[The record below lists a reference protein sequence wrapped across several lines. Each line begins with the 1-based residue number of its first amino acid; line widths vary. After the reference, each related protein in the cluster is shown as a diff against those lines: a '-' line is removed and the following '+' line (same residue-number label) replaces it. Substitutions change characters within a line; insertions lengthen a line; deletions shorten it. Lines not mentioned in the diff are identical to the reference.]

1 MVWLCKRWLAPRA
14 PSEVIPAMKRAWIV
28 VYFASVALGLAL
40 WRLAPSK
47 WGLEFPQG
55 ILIGS
60 ALYFGAL
67 HRYTLRATAD
77 TEGNRWVGWSGLVPG
92 LIPRAALF
100 LALAGLQAFACYE
113 WMPAADVRGG
123 FVISATWLV
132 ALSLID
138 PAAARER
145 RAF

>member
-1 MVWLCKRWLAPRA
+1 M
-14 PSEVIPAMKRAWIV
+14 V
-28 VYFASVALGLAL
+28 VYVASVVVGLAL

-47 WGLEFPQG
+47 WGLEFPQA

-77 TEGNRWVGWSGLVPG
+77 AEPSRWVGWGGLIPG

-100 LALAGLQAFACYE
+100 LALAGFQALACYE
-113 WMPAADVRGG
+113 WMPGADVRGG
-123 FVISATWLV
+123 FVISAAWL
-132 ALSLID
+132 ASLNLID
-138 PAAARER
+138 SPAVTKVSGAL
-145 RAF
+145 